1 METKNIIAA
10 ISLSAAVIIIYGL
23 FFAPDPEQIKKNQIE
38 LENKITVENSEAPSI
53 EQKEEVIK
61 ISRQDSINNMQRVK
75 FENENIVGTISLEGA
90 VLDDL
95 IFKKYTETLNGDDN
109 VILLNPR
116 NVENG
121 YFVETG
127 WATNSKN
134 IDTPNSKTLWKV
146 EGNDKLSP

>member
-61 ISRQDSINNMQRVK
+61 ISRQESINN
-75 FENENIVGTISLEGA
+75 I
-90 VLDDL
+90 
-95 IFKKYTETLNGDDN
+95 
-109 VILLNPR
+109 
-116 NVENG
+116 
-121 YFVETG
+121 
-127 WATNSKN
+127 
-134 IDTPNSKTLWKV
+134 
-146 EGNDKLSP
+146 